1 MQGVL
6 TKHSLRRQSMKSRNS
21 LLKAL
26 AAVMAASMILTVAGC
41 GGGGNSSTAG
51 SSTSSKTE
59 SSAAESTD
67 GGDASSEVTGSSGP
81 DDTTEHYE
89 FDAYYSYQGS
99 VKPWG
104 EDAASKYMNE
114 KFNITVNYSCPEA
127 DADSRLNLMIS
138 SDDLPDVIILDRNAN
153 WQKLISLGKL
163 VDINTLRYEGC
174 SFDEDILESSQKL
187 LSVNGGLYGIPNW
200 ARKGATGGNASWMV
214 NHDVYEQLGSPE
226 LKTLEDLHQ
235 FMLDAK
241 DKGVKTSDGQSIFPW
256 LPRQDDNGFNT
267 VSAIYR
273 SYGNPN
279 LVDTYWSQA
288 DNDIKLAVFD
298 DNYVSALKI
307 ANQWFR
313 EGLFPETIYT
323 DSNDQYVEKLSNGR
337 GAVLYYDFSQDDTNH
352 FRTLLQEKD
361 GNTYDLLGWELK
373 DSPIFPP
380 AEGVD
385 WVYGEEN
392 GTPGSNV
399 NCITTKAENPQRIF
413 DLYSWMLTKDGS
425 INMMYG
431 PEGGLWEGKDEEGNP
446 ILKKPE
452 EELSSDEKNA
462 AGCWFWAQPAHADNV
477 DLTKYAVNDAQPE
490 ASRSWVISIQAHVFT
505 PEDSIH
511 PAVPGQKFLTDENAN
526 LSLEIDPNDDLG
538 MARQAI
544 TDECKMRIPQIIM
557 ASDDATFDKLVQDLK
572 DFAESNQVHDIEK
585 IYTDKRAS
593 NIELQ
598 GYTVCPGGAQHIMVA
613 KGIAQVYTGTL
624 YNPGTLIFSG
634 FAWKCSGC
642 GMMLGTEGSPL
653 RSGVIGRYAINNC
666 SYTDTMALFYGGVTG
681 TFYGNIKTDSFWKH
695 FAFTL

>member
-1 MQGVL
+1 
-6 TKHSLRRQSMKSRNS
+6 MKSKNS

-41 GGGGNSSTAG
+41 GGGGSSSTAE

-59 SSAAESTD
+59 SSAAESTS
-67 GGDASSEVTGSSGP
+67 GGDESSATTGSSGP
-81 DDTTEHYE
+81 DDTTEPYE

-114 KFNITVNYSCPEA
+114 KFNIKVNYSCPEA
-127 DADSRLNLMIS
+127 DADSKLNLMIS

-153 WQKLISLGKL
+153 WLKLINLGKL

-174 SFDEDILESSQKL
+174 SFDEDILESTQKL

-200 ARKGATGGNASWMV
+200 ARKGATGGNMSWMV

-241 DKGVKTSDGQSIFPW
+241 DKGVKTSDDQSIFPW
-256 LPRQDDNGFNT
+256 LPRQDDNGFYT

-279 LVDTYWSQA
+279 LIDTYWSQA
-288 DNDIKLAVFD
+288 DNDVKLAVYD
-298 DNYVSALKI
+298 DNYIAALKI
-307 ANQWFR
+307 ANQWYK
-313 EGLFPETIYT
+313 EGLFPETTYT
-323 DSNDQYVEKLSNGR
+323 DSNDQFVEKLSNGR
-337 GAVLYYDFSQDDTNH
+337 AAITYYDFSQDDTNH

-373 DSPIFPP
+373 DSPIYP
-380 AEGVD
+380 AADGVD
-385 WVYGEEN
+385 YVYGEEG
-392 GTPGSNV
+392 GTVGWNV

-413 DLYSWMLTKDGS
+413 DLYTWMLTKDGS

-452 EELSSDEKNA
+452 EELTSDEKNA
-462 AGCWFWAQPAHADNV
+462 AGCWFWSQPAHSDNV
-477 DLTKYAVNDAQPE
+477 DLTKYAVNEQQPE
-490 ASRSWVISIQAHVFT
+490 ASRSWVISIQDHVFT

-511 PAVPGQKFLTDENAN
+511 PAIPGQKFLTDENTG
-526 LSLEIDPNDDLG
+526 LSLEIDPTEDLG

-585 IYTDKRAS
+585 IYTDKRAA

-598 GYTVCPGGAQHIMVA
+598 GYTAYQDYYDA
-613 KGIAQVYTGTL
+613 K
-624 YNPGTLIFSG
+624 
-634 FAWKCSGC
+634 K
-642 GMMLGTEGSPL
+642 
-653 RSGVIGRYAINNC
+653 
-666 SYTDTMALFYGGVTG
+666 
-681 TFYGNIKTDSFWKH
+681 
-695 FAFTL
+695 

>member
-1 MQGVL
+1 
-6 TKHSLRRQSMKSRNS
+6 MKSKNS

-41 GGGGNSSTAG
+41 GGGGSSSTAG

-59 SSAAESTD
+59 SSAAESTS
-67 GGDASSEVTGSSGP
+67 GGDESSATTGSSGP

-114 KFNITVNYSCPEA
+114 KFNITLNYSCPEA
-127 DADSRLNLMIS
+127 DADSKLNLMIS

-153 WQKLISLGKL
+153 WLKLINLGKL
-163 VDINTLRYEGC
+163 VDINTLKYEGC
-174 SFDEDILESSQKL
+174 SFDEDILESTQKL

-200 ARKGATGGNASWMV
+200 ARKGATGGNMSWMV

-241 DKGVKTSDGQSIFPW
+241 DKGVKTSDDQSIFPW
-256 LPRQDDNGFNT
+256 LPRQDDNGFYT

-279 LVDTYWSQA
+279 LIDTYWSQA
-288 DNDIKLAVFD
+288 DNDVKLAVYD
-298 DNYVSALKI
+298 DNYIAALKI
-307 ANQWFR
+307 ANQWYK
-313 EGLFPETIYT
+313 EGLFPETTYT
-323 DSNDQYVEKLSNGR
+323 DSNDQFTEKLANGR
-337 GAVLYYDFSQDDTNH
+337 AAITYYDFSQDDTNH

-373 DSPIFPP
+373 DSPIYP
-380 AEGVD
+380 AADGVD
-385 WVYGEEN
+385 YVYGEEG
-392 GTPGSNV
+392 GTVGWNV

-413 DLYSWMLTKDGS
+413 DLYTWMLTKDGS

-452 EELSSDEKNA
+452 EELTSDEKNA
-462 AGCWFWAQPAHADNV
+462 AGCWFWSQPAHSDNV
-477 DLTKYAVNDAQPE
+477 DLTKYAVNEQQPE
-490 ASRSWVISIQAHVFT
+490 GSRSWVISVQDHVFT

-511 PAVPGQKFLTDENAN
+511 PAIPGQKFLTDENTG
-526 LSLEIDPNDDLG
+526 LSLEIDPTEDLG

-598 GYTVCPGGAQHIMVA
+598 GYTAYQEYYDA
-613 KGIAQVYTGTL
+613 K
-624 YNPGTLIFSG
+624 
-634 FAWKCSGC
+634 K
-642 GMMLGTEGSPL
+642 
-653 RSGVIGRYAINNC
+653 
-666 SYTDTMALFYGGVTG
+666 
-681 TFYGNIKTDSFWKH
+681 
-695 FAFTL
+695 

>member
-1 MQGVL
+1 
-6 TKHSLRRQSMKSRNS
+6 MKSKNS

-41 GGGGNSSTAG
+41 GGGGNSSTAE

-59 SSAAESTD
+59 SSAAESTS
-67 GGDASSEVTGSSGP
+67 GGDESSATTGSSGP

-114 KFNITVNYSCPEA
+114 KFNITLNYSCPEA
-127 DADSRLNLMIS
+127 DADSKLNLMIS

-153 WQKLISLGKL
+153 WLKLINLGKL
-163 VDINTLRYEGC
+163 VDINTLKYEGC
-174 SFDEDILESSQKL
+174 SFDEDILESTQKL

-200 ARKGATGGNASWMV
+200 ARKGATGGNMSWMV

-241 DKGVKTSDGQSIFPW
+241 DKGVKTSDDQSIFPW
-256 LPRQDDNGFNT
+256 LPRNDDNGFYT

-288 DNDIKLAVFD
+288 DNDIKLAVYD
-298 DNYVSALKI
+298 DNYIAALKL
-307 ANQWFR
+307 ANQWYK
-313 EGLFPETIYT
+313 EGLFPETTYT
-323 DSNDQYVEKLSNGR
+323 DSTDQYTEKLSNGR
-337 GAVLYYDFSQDDTNH
+337 AAVLYYDFSQDDTTH

-373 DSPIFPP
+373 DSPIYP
-380 AEGVD
+380 AADGVD
-385 WVYGEEN
+385 YVYGEEG
-392 GTPGSNV
+392 GTVGWNV

-431 PEGGLWEGKDEEGNP
+431 PEGGLWEGKDDEGNP

-452 EELSSDEKNA
+452 EELTSDEKNA
-462 AGCWFWAQPAHADNV
+462 AGCWFWSQPAHSDNV
-477 DLTKYAVNDAQPE
+477 DLTKYAVNEQQPE
-490 ASRSWVISIQAHVFT
+490 GSRSWVISIQNHVFT

-511 PAVPGQKFLTDENAN
+511 PAVPGQKFLTDENTG
-526 LSLEIDPNDDLG
+526 LSLEIDPTDDLG

-598 GYTVCPGGAQHIMVA
+598 GYTAYQDYYDA
-613 KGIAQVYTGTL
+613 K
-624 YNPGTLIFSG
+624 
-634 FAWKCSGC
+634 K
-642 GMMLGTEGSPL
+642 
-653 RSGVIGRYAINNC
+653 
-666 SYTDTMALFYGGVTG
+666 
-681 TFYGNIKTDSFWKH
+681 
-695 FAFTL
+695 

>member
-41 GGGGNSSTAG
+41 GGGGNSSTAE

-241 DKGVKTSDGQSIFPW
+241 EANVKTSDGQSIFPW

-337 GAVLYYDFSQDDTNH
+337 GAVLYYDFSQDDVNH

-431 PEGGLWEGKDEEGNP
+431 PEGGLWEGKDENGNP

-526 LSLEIDPNDDLG
+526 LSLEIDPTEDLG

-544 TDECKMRIPQIIM
+544 ADECKMRIPQIIM

-598 GYTVCPGGAQHIMVA
+598 GYTAYQEYYDAQ
-613 KGIAQVYTGTL
+613 K
-624 YNPGTLIFSG
+624 
-634 FAWKCSGC
+634 
-642 GMMLGTEGSPL
+642 
-653 RSGVIGRYAINNC
+653 
-666 SYTDTMALFYGGVTG
+666 
-681 TFYGNIKTDSFWKH
+681 
-695 FAFTL
+695 

>member
-1 MQGVL
+1 
-6 TKHSLRRQSMKSRNS
+6 MKSKNS

-41 GGGGNSSTAG
+41 GGGGNSSTAE

-59 SSAAESTD
+59 SSAAESTS
-67 GGDASSEVTGSSGP
+67 GGDESSATTGSSGP

-114 KFNITVNYSCPEA
+114 KFNITLNYSCPEA
-127 DADSRLNLMIS
+127 DADSKLNLMIS

-153 WQKLISLGKL
+153 WLKLINLGKL
-163 VDINTLRYEGC
+163 VDINTLKYEGC
-174 SFDEDILESSQKL
+174 SFDEDILESTQKL

-200 ARKGATGGNASWMV
+200 ARKGATGGNMSWMV

-241 DKGVKTSDGQSIFPW
+241 DKGVKTSDDQSIFPW
-256 LPRQDDNGFNT
+256 LPRQDDNGFYT

-279 LVDTYWSQA
+279 LIDTYWSQA
-288 DNDIKLAVFD
+288 DNDVKLAVYD
-298 DNYVSALKI
+298 DNYIAALKI
-307 ANQWFR
+307 ANQWYK
-313 EGLFPETIYT
+313 EGLFPETTYT
-323 DSNDQYVEKLSNGR
+323 DSNDQFTEKLANGR
-337 GAVLYYDFSQDDTNH
+337 AAITYYDFSQDDTNH

-373 DSPIFPP
+373 DSPIYP
-380 AEGVD
+380 AADGVD
-385 WVYGEEN
+385 YVYGEEG
-392 GTPGSNV
+392 GTVGWNV

-413 DLYSWMLTKDGS
+413 DLYTWMLTKDGS

-452 EELSSDEKNA
+452 EELTSDEKNA
-462 AGCWFWAQPAHADNV
+462 AGCWFWSQPAHSDNV
-477 DLTKYAVNDAQPE
+477 DLTKYAVNEQQPE
-490 ASRSWVISIQAHVFT
+490 GSRSWVISIQDHVFT

-511 PAVPGQKFLTDENAN
+511 PAIPGQKFLTDENTG
-526 LSLEIDPNDDLG
+526 LSLEIDPTEDLG

-598 GYTVCPGGAQHIMVA
+598 GYTAYQEYYDA
-613 KGIAQVYTGTL
+613 K
-624 YNPGTLIFSG
+624 
-634 FAWKCSGC
+634 K
-642 GMMLGTEGSPL
+642 
-653 RSGVIGRYAINNC
+653 
-666 SYTDTMALFYGGVTG
+666 
-681 TFYGNIKTDSFWKH
+681 
-695 FAFTL
+695 

>member
-1 MQGVL
+1 
-6 TKHSLRRQSMKSRNS
+6 MKSKNS

-41 GGGGNSSTAG
+41 GGGGNSSTAD

-59 SSAAESTD
+59 SSAAESTS
-67 GGDASSEVTGSSGP
+67 GGDDSSATTGSSGP

-138 SDDLPDVIILDRNAN
+138 SDDLPDVVILDRNAN
-153 WQKLISLGKL
+153 WLKLINLGKL
-163 VDINTLRYEGC
+163 VDVNTLKYEGC
-174 SFDEDILESSQKL
+174 SFDEDILESTQKL

-200 ARKGATGGNASWMV
+200 ARKGATGGNMSWMV

-241 DKGVKTSDGQSIFPW
+241 DKGVKTSDDQSIFPW
-256 LPRQDDNGFNT
+256 LPRNDDNGFYT

-288 DNDIKLAVFD
+288 DNDIKLAVYD
-298 DNYVSALKI
+298 DNYIAALKL
-307 ANQWFR
+307 ANQWYK
-313 EGLFPETIYT
+313 EGLFPETTYT
-323 DSNDQYVEKLSNGR
+323 DSTDQYTEKLSNGR
-337 GAVLYYDFSQDDTNH
+337 AAVLYYDFSQDDTTH

-373 DSPIFPP
+373 DSPIYP
-380 AEGVD
+380 AADGVD
-385 WVYGEEN
+385 YVYGEEG
-392 GTPGSNV
+392 GTVGWNV

-413 DLYSWMLTKDGS
+413 DLYTWMLTKDGS

-431 PEGGLWEGKDEEGNP
+431 PEGGLWEGKDDEGNP

-452 EELSSDEKNA
+452 EELTSDEKNA
-462 AGCWFWAQPAHADNV
+462 AGCWFWSQPAHSDNV
-477 DLTKYAVNDAQPE
+477 DLTKYAVNEQQPE
-490 ASRSWVISIQAHVFT
+490 ESRSWVISIQNHVFT

-511 PAVPGQKFLTDENAN
+511 PAIPGQKFLTDENTG
-526 LSLEIDPNDDLG
+526 LSLEIDPTDDLG
-538 MARQAI
+538 MARQSI

-598 GYTVCPGGAQHIMVA
+598 GYTAYQDYYDA
-613 KGIAQVYTGTL
+613 K
-624 YNPGTLIFSG
+624 
-634 FAWKCSGC
+634 K
-642 GMMLGTEGSPL
+642 
-653 RSGVIGRYAINNC
+653 
-666 SYTDTMALFYGGVTG
+666 
-681 TFYGNIKTDSFWKH
+681 
-695 FAFTL
+695 

>member
-1 MQGVL
+1 
-6 TKHSLRRQSMKSRNS
+6 MKSKNS

-41 GGGGNSSTAG
+41 GGGGNSSTAE

-59 SSAAESTD
+59 SSAAESTS
-67 GGDASSEVTGSSGP
+67 GGDDSSATTGSSGP
-81 DDTTEHYE
+81 DDTTEPYE

-114 KFNITVNYSCPEA
+114 KFNIKVNYSCPEA
-127 DADSRLNLMIS
+127 DADSKLNLMIS

-153 WQKLISLGKL
+153 WLKLINLGKL
-163 VDINTLRYEGC
+163 VDINTLKYEGC
-174 SFDEDILESSQKL
+174 SFDEDILESTQKL

-200 ARKGATGGNASWMV
+200 ARKGATGGNMSWMV

-241 DKGVKTSDGQSIFPW
+241 EKGVKTSDDQSIFPW
-256 LPRQDDNGFNT
+256 LPRQDDNGFYT

-279 LVDTYWSQA
+279 LIDTYWSQA
-288 DNDIKLAVFD
+288 DNDVKLAVYD
-298 DNYVSALKI
+298 DNYIAALKI
-307 ANQWFR
+307 ANQWYK
-313 EGLFPETIYT
+313 EGLFPETTYT
-323 DSNDQYVEKLSNGR
+323 DSNDQFVEKLSNGR
-337 GAVLYYDFSQDDTNH
+337 AAITYYDFSQDDTNH

-373 DSPIFPP
+373 DSPIYP
-380 AEGVD
+380 AADGVD
-385 WVYGEEN
+385 YVYGEEG
-392 GTPGSNV
+392 GTVGWNV

-431 PEGGLWEGKDEEGNP
+431 PEGGLWEGKDENGNP

-452 EELSSDEKNA
+452 EELTSDEKNA
-462 AGCWFWAQPAHADNV
+462 AGCWFWSQPAHSDNV
-477 DLTKYAVNDAQPE
+477 DLTKYAVNEQQPE
-490 ASRSWVISIQAHVFT
+490 ESRSWVISIQDHVFT

-511 PAVPGQKFLTDENAN
+511 PAIPGQKFLTDENTG
-526 LSLEIDPNDDLG
+526 LSLEIDPTEDLG

-593 NIELQ
+593 NIEIQ
-598 GYTVCPGGAQHIMVA
+598 GYTGYQDYYDAQ
-613 KGIAQVYTGTL
+613 K
-624 YNPGTLIFSG
+624 
-634 FAWKCSGC
+634 
-642 GMMLGTEGSPL
+642 
-653 RSGVIGRYAINNC
+653 
-666 SYTDTMALFYGGVTG
+666 
-681 TFYGNIKTDSFWKH
+681 
-695 FAFTL
+695 

>member
-1 MQGVL
+1 
-6 TKHSLRRQSMKSRNS
+6 MKSKNS

-41 GGGGNSSTAG
+41 GGGGNSSTAE

-59 SSAAESTD
+59 SSAAEST
-67 GGDASSEVTGSSGP
+67 GGDDASSEVTGSSGP
-81 DDTTEHYE
+81 DDTTEPYE

-114 KFNITVNYSCPEA
+114 KFNIKVNYSCPEA
-127 DADSRLNLMIS
+127 DADSKLNLMIS

-153 WQKLISLGKL
+153 WLKLINLGKL
-163 VDINTLRYEGC
+163 VDINTLKYEGC
-174 SFDEDILESSQKL
+174 SFDEDILESTQKL

-200 ARKGATGGNASWMV
+200 ARKGATGGNMSWMV

-241 DKGVKTSDGQSIFPW
+241 EKGVKTSDDQSIFPW
-256 LPRQDDNGFNT
+256 LPRQDDNGFYT

-279 LVDTYWSQA
+279 LIDTYWSQA
-288 DNDIKLAVFD
+288 DNDVKLAVYD
-298 DNYVSALKI
+298 DNYIAALKI
-307 ANQWFR
+307 ANQWYK
-313 EGLFPETIYT
+313 EGLFPETTYT
-323 DSNDQYVEKLSNGR
+323 DSNDQFVEKLSNGR
-337 GAVLYYDFSQDDTNH
+337 AAITYYDFSQDDTNH

-373 DSPIFPP
+373 DSPIYP
-380 AEGVD
+380 AADGVD
-385 WVYGEEN
+385 YVYGEEG
-392 GTPGSNV
+392 GTVGWNV

-452 EELSSDEKNA
+452 EELTSDEKNA
-462 AGCWFWAQPAHADNV
+462 AGCWFWSQPAHSDNV
-477 DLTKYAVNDAQPE
+477 DLTKYAVNEQQPE
-490 ASRSWVISIQAHVFT
+490 GSRSWVISIQDHVFT

-511 PAVPGQKFLTDENAN
+511 PAIPGQKFLTDENTG
-526 LSLEIDPNDDLG
+526 LSLEIDPTDDLG
-538 MARQAI
+538 MARQSI

-585 IYTDKRAS
+585 VYTDKRAS

-598 GYTVCPGGAQHIMVA
+598 GYTAYQDYYDA
-613 KGIAQVYTGTL
+613 K
-624 YNPGTLIFSG
+624 
-634 FAWKCSGC
+634 K
-642 GMMLGTEGSPL
+642 
-653 RSGVIGRYAINNC
+653 
-666 SYTDTMALFYGGVTG
+666 
-681 TFYGNIKTDSFWKH
+681 
-695 FAFTL
+695 

>member
-1 MQGVL
+1 
-6 TKHSLRRQSMKSRNS
+6 MKSKNS

-41 GGGGNSSTAG
+41 GGGGSSSTAG

-59 SSAAESTD
+59 SSAAEST
-67 GGDASSEVTGSSGP
+67 GGDDASSEVTGSSGP
-81 DDTTEHYE
+81 DDTTEPYE

-114 KFNITVNYSCPEA
+114 KFNIKVNYSCPEA
-127 DADSRLNLMIS
+127 DADSKLNLMIS

-153 WQKLISLGKL
+153 WLKLINLGKL
-163 VDINTLRYEGC
+163 VDINTLKYEGC
-174 SFDEDILESSQKL
+174 SFDEDILESTQKL

-200 ARKGATGGNASWMV
+200 ARKGATGGNMSWMV

-241 DKGVKTSDGQSIFPW
+241 DKGVKTSDDQSIFPW
-256 LPRQDDNGFNT
+256 LPRQDDNGFYT

-279 LVDTYWSQA
+279 LIDTYWSQA
-288 DNDIKLAVFD
+288 DNDVKLAVYD
-298 DNYVSALKI
+298 DNYISALKI
-307 ANQWFR
+307 ANQWYK
-313 EGLFPETIYT
+313 EGLFPETTYT
-323 DSNDQYVEKLSNGR
+323 DSNDQFVEKLSNGR
-337 GAVLYYDFSQDDTNH
+337 AAITYYDFSQDDTNH

-373 DSPIFPP
+373 DSPIYP
-380 AEGVD
+380 AADGVD
-385 WVYGEEN
+385 YVYGEEG
-392 GTPGSNV
+392 GTVGWNV

-413 DLYSWMLTKDGS
+413 DLYTWMLTKDGS

-452 EELSSDEKNA
+452 EELTSDEKNA
-462 AGCWFWAQPAHADNV
+462 AGCWFWSQPAHSDNV
-477 DLTKYAVNDAQPE
+477 DFTKYAVNEQQPE
-490 ASRSWVISIQAHVFT
+490 ESRSWVISIQDHVFT

-511 PAVPGQKFLTDENAN
+511 PAIPGQKFLTDETTG
-526 LSLEIDPNDDLG
+526 LSLEIDPTEDLG

-585 IYTDKRAS
+585 IYTDKRAA

-598 GYTVCPGGAQHIMVA
+598 GYTAYQDYYDA
-613 KGIAQVYTGTL
+613 K
-624 YNPGTLIFSG
+624 
-634 FAWKCSGC
+634 K
-642 GMMLGTEGSPL
+642 
-653 RSGVIGRYAINNC
+653 
-666 SYTDTMALFYGGVTG
+666 
-681 TFYGNIKTDSFWKH
+681 
-695 FAFTL
+695 

>member
-1 MQGVL
+1 
-6 TKHSLRRQSMKSRNS
+6 MKSKNS

-41 GGGGNSSTAG
+41 GGGGNSSTAE

-59 SSAAESTD
+59 SSAAESTS
-67 GGDASSEVTGSSGP
+67 GGDDSSATTGSSGP

-138 SDDLPDVIILDRNAN
+138 SDDLPDVVILDRNAN
-153 WQKLISLGKL
+153 WLKLINLGKL
-163 VDINTLRYEGC
+163 VDVNTLKYEGC
-174 SFDEDILESSQKL
+174 SFDEDILESTQKL

-200 ARKGATGGNASWMV
+200 ARKGATGGNMSWMV

-241 DKGVKTSDGQSIFPW
+241 EKGVKTSDDQSIFPW
-256 LPRQDDNGFNT
+256 LPRNDDNGFYT

-288 DNDIKLAVFD
+288 DNDIKLAVYD
-298 DNYVSALKI
+298 DNYIAALKL
-307 ANQWFR
+307 ANQWYK
-313 EGLFPETIYT
+313 EGLFPETTYT
-323 DSNDQYVEKLSNGR
+323 DSTDQYTEKLSNGR
-337 GAVLYYDFSQDDTNH
+337 AAVLYYDFSQDDTTH

-373 DSPIFPP
+373 DSPIYP
-380 AEGVD
+380 AADGVD
-385 WVYGEEN
+385 YVYGEEG
-392 GTPGSNV
+392 GTVGWNV

-431 PEGGLWEGKDEEGNP
+431 PEGGLWEGKDDEGNP

-452 EELSSDEKNA
+452 EELTSDEKNA
-462 AGCWFWAQPAHADNV
+462 AGCWFWSQPAHSDNV
-477 DLTKYAVNDAQPE
+477 DLTKYAVNEQQPE
-490 ASRSWVISIQAHVFT
+490 ESRSWVISIQDHVFT

-511 PAVPGQKFLTDENAN
+511 PAIPGQKFLTDENTG
-526 LSLEIDPNDDLG
+526 LSLEIDPTEDLG
-538 MARQAI
+538 MARQSI

-585 IYTDKRAS
+585 IYTDKRAE

-598 GYTVCPGGAQHIMVA
+598 GYTAYQDYYDA
-613 KGIAQVYTGTL
+613 K
-624 YNPGTLIFSG
+624 
-634 FAWKCSGC
+634 K
-642 GMMLGTEGSPL
+642 
-653 RSGVIGRYAINNC
+653 
-666 SYTDTMALFYGGVTG
+666 
-681 TFYGNIKTDSFWKH
+681 
-695 FAFTL
+695 

>member
-41 GGGGNSSTAG
+41 GGGGGNSSTAG

-114 KFNITVNYSCPEA
+114 KFNITLNYSCPEA
-127 DADSRLNLMIS
+127 DADSKLNLMIS

-153 WQKLISLGKL
+153 WLKLISLGKL
-163 VDINTLRYEGC
+163 VDINTLKYEGC
-174 SFDEDILESSQKL
+174 SFDEDILESTQKL

-200 ARKGATGGNASWMV
+200 ARKGATGGNMSWMV
-214 NHDVYEQLGSPE
+214 NHDVYKQLGSPE
-226 LKTLEDLHQ
+226 LKTLDDLHD
-235 FMLDAK
+235 FMVAAK
-241 DKGVKTSDGQSIFPW
+241 EANVKTSDDQSIFPW
-256 LPRQDDNGFNT
+256 LPRQDDNGFYT

-273 SYGNPN
+273 SYGHPN
-279 LVDTYWSQA
+279 LIDTYWSQA
-288 DNDIKLAVFD
+288 DNDVKLAVYD
-298 DNYVSALKI
+298 DNYVAALKI
-307 ANQWFR
+307 ANQWFK
-313 EGLFPETIYT
+313 EGLFPETVYT
-323 DSNDQYVEKLSNGR
+323 DSNDQFVEKLANGR
-337 GAVLYYDFSQDDTNH
+337 AAVTYYDFSQDDTNH

-373 DSPIFPP
+373 DSPIYP
-380 AEGVD
+380 AADGVD
-385 WVYGEEN
+385 YVYGEEG
-392 GTPGSNV
+392 GTVGWNV

-452 EELSSDEKNA
+452 EELTSDENNA
-462 AGCWFWAQPAHADNV
+462 AGCWFWSQPAHSDNV
-477 DLTKYAVNDAQPE
+477 DLTKYAVNEQQPE
-490 ASRSWVISIQAHVFT
+490 ESRSWVISIQDHVFT

-511 PAVPGQKFLTDENAN
+511 PAIPGQKFLTDENTG

-598 GYTVCPGGAQHIMVA
+598 GYTAYQDYYDAQ
-613 KGIAQVYTGTL
+613 K
-624 YNPGTLIFSG
+624 
-634 FAWKCSGC
+634 
-642 GMMLGTEGSPL
+642 
-653 RSGVIGRYAINNC
+653 
-666 SYTDTMALFYGGVTG
+666 
-681 TFYGNIKTDSFWKH
+681 
-695 FAFTL
+695 

>member
-1 MQGVL
+1 
-6 TKHSLRRQSMKSRNS
+6 MKSRNS

-41 GGGGNSSTAG
+41 GGGGNSSTAE

-67 GGDASSEVTGSSGP
+67 GGDASSEETGSSGP

-241 DKGVKTSDGQSIFPW
+241 DKGVTTSDGQSIFPW

-337 GAVLYYDFSQDDTNH
+337 GAVLYYDFSQDDINH

-431 PEGGLWEGKDEEGNP
+431 PEGGLWEGKDENGNP

-490 ASRSWVISIQAHVFT
+490 ESRSWVISIQAHVFT

-598 GYTVCPGGAQHIMVA
+598 GYTAYQEYYDA
-613 KGIAQVYTGTL
+613 K
-624 YNPGTLIFSG
+624 
-634 FAWKCSGC
+634 K
-642 GMMLGTEGSPL
+642 
-653 RSGVIGRYAINNC
+653 
-666 SYTDTMALFYGGVTG
+666 
-681 TFYGNIKTDSFWKH
+681 
-695 FAFTL
+695 

>member
-1 MQGVL
+1 
-6 TKHSLRRQSMKSRNS
+6 MKSKNS

-41 GGGGNSSTAG
+41 GGGGSSSTAG

-81 DDTTEHYE
+81 DDTTEPYE

-114 KFNITVNYSCPEA
+114 KFNIKVNYSCPEA
-127 DADSRLNLMIS
+127 DADSKLNLMIS

-153 WQKLISLGKL
+153 WLKLINLGKL
-163 VDINTLRYEGC
+163 VDINTLKYEGC
-174 SFDEDILESSQKL
+174 SFDEDILESTQKL

-200 ARKGATGGNASWMV
+200 ARKGATGGNMSWMV

-241 DKGVKTSDGQSIFPW
+241 DKGVKTSDDQSIFPW
-256 LPRQDDNGFNT
+256 LPRQDDNGFYT

-279 LVDTYWSQA
+279 LIDTYWSQA
-288 DNDIKLAVFD
+288 DNDVKLAVYD
-298 DNYVSALKI
+298 DNYIAALKI
-307 ANQWFR
+307 ANQWYK
-313 EGLFPETIYT
+313 EGLFPETTYT
-323 DSNDQYVEKLSNGR
+323 DSNDQFVEKLSNGR
-337 GAVLYYDFSQDDTNH
+337 AAITYYDFSQDDTNH

-373 DSPIFPP
+373 DSPIYP
-380 AEGVD
+380 AADGVD
-385 WVYGEEN
+385 YVYGEEG
-392 GTPGSNV
+392 GTVGWNV

-413 DLYSWMLTKDGS
+413 DLYTWMLTKDGS

-452 EELSSDEKNA
+452 EELTSDEKNA
-462 AGCWFWAQPAHADNV
+462 AGCWFWSQPAHSDNV
-477 DLTKYAVNDAQPE
+477 DLTKYAVNEQQPE
-490 ASRSWVISIQAHVFT
+490 ESRSWVISIQDHVFT

-511 PAVPGQKFLTDENAN
+511 PAIPGQKFLTDENTG
-526 LSLEIDPNDDLG
+526 LSLEIDPTEDLG
-538 MARQAI
+538 MARQTI

-598 GYTVCPGGAQHIMVA
+598 GYTAYQEYYDA
-613 KGIAQVYTGTL
+613 K
-624 YNPGTLIFSG
+624 
-634 FAWKCSGC
+634 K
-642 GMMLGTEGSPL
+642 
-653 RSGVIGRYAINNC
+653 
-666 SYTDTMALFYGGVTG
+666 
-681 TFYGNIKTDSFWKH
+681 
-695 FAFTL
+695 

>member
-1 MQGVL
+1 
-6 TKHSLRRQSMKSRNS
+6 MKSKNS

-41 GGGGNSSTAG
+41 GGGGNSSTAEN
-51 SSTSSKTE
+51 STSSKTE

-81 DDTTEHYE
+81 DDTTEPYE

-114 KFNITVNYSCPEA
+114 KFNIKVNYSCPEA
-127 DADSRLNLMIS
+127 DADSKLNLMIS

-153 WQKLISLGKL
+153 WLKLINLGKL
-163 VDINTLRYEGC
+163 VDVNTLKYEGC
-174 SFDEDILESSQKL
+174 SFDEDILESTQKL

-200 ARKGATGGNASWMV
+200 ARKGATGGNMSWMV

-241 DKGVKTSDGQSIFPW
+241 EKGVKTSDDQSIFPW
-256 LPRQDDNGFNT
+256 LPRQDDNGFYT

-279 LVDTYWSQA
+279 LIDTYWSQA
-288 DNDIKLAVFD
+288 DNDVKLAVYD
-298 DNYVSALKI
+298 DNYVAALKI
-307 ANQWFR
+307 ANQWYK
-313 EGLFPETIYT
+313 EGLFPETTYT
-323 DSNDQYVEKLSNGR
+323 DSNDQFTEKLANGR
-337 GAVLYYDFSQDDTNH
+337 AAVTYYDFSQDDTTH

-373 DSPIFPP
+373 DSPIYPA

-385 WVYGEEN
+385 WVYGEEG
-392 GTPGSNV
+392 GTVGWNV

-413 DLYSWMLTKDGS
+413 DLYTWMLTKDGS

-452 EELSSDEKNA
+452 EELTSDEKNA
-462 AGCWFWAQPAHADNV
+462 AGCWFWSQPAHSDNV
-477 DLTKYAVNDAQPE
+477 DLTKYAVNEQQPE
-490 ASRSWVISIQAHVFT
+490 ASRSWVISIQNHVFT

-511 PAVPGQKFLTDENAN
+511 PAIPGQKFLTDENTG
-526 LSLEIDPNDDLG
+526 LSLEIDPTDDLG

-598 GYTVCPGGAQHIMVA
+598 GYTAYQDYYDA
-613 KGIAQVYTGTL
+613 K
-624 YNPGTLIFSG
+624 
-634 FAWKCSGC
+634 K
-642 GMMLGTEGSPL
+642 
-653 RSGVIGRYAINNC
+653 
-666 SYTDTMALFYGGVTG
+666 
-681 TFYGNIKTDSFWKH
+681 
-695 FAFTL
+695 

>member
-1 MQGVL
+1 
-6 TKHSLRRQSMKSRNS
+6 MKSKNS

-41 GGGGNSSTAG
+41 GGGGSSSTAG

-81 DDTTEHYE
+81 DDTTEPYE

-114 KFNITVNYSCPEA
+114 KFNIKVNYSCPEA
-127 DADSRLNLMIS
+127 DADSKLNLMIS

-153 WQKLISLGKL
+153 WLKLINLGKL
-163 VDINTLRYEGC
+163 VDINTLKYEGC
-174 SFDEDILESSQKL
+174 SFDEDILESTQKL

-200 ARKGATGGNASWMV
+200 ARKGATGGNMSWMV

-241 DKGVKTSDGQSIFPW
+241 EKGVKTSDDQSIFPW
-256 LPRQDDNGFNT
+256 LPRQDDNGFYT

-279 LVDTYWSQA
+279 LIDTYWSQA
-288 DNDIKLAVFD
+288 DNDVKLAVYD
-298 DNYVSALKI
+298 DNYIAALKI
-307 ANQWFR
+307 ANQWYK
-313 EGLFPETIYT
+313 EGLFPETTYT
-323 DSNDQYVEKLSNGR
+323 DSNDQFVEKLSNGR
-337 GAVLYYDFSQDDTNH
+337 AAITYYDFSQDDTNH

-373 DSPIFPP
+373 DSPIYP
-380 AEGVD
+380 AADGVD
-385 WVYGEEN
+385 YVYGEEG
-392 GTPGSNV
+392 GTVGWNV

-413 DLYSWMLTKDGS
+413 DLYTWMLTKDGS

-452 EELSSDEKNA
+452 EELTSDEKNA
-462 AGCWFWAQPAHADNV
+462 AGCWFWSQPAHSDNV
-477 DLTKYAVNDAQPE
+477 DLTKYAVNEQQPE
-490 ASRSWVISIQAHVFT
+490 ESRSWVISIQDHVFT

-511 PAVPGQKFLTDENAN
+511 PAIPGQKFLTDENTG
-526 LSLEIDPNDDLG
+526 LSLEIDPTEDLG

-598 GYTVCPGGAQHIMVA
+598 GYTAYQDYYDA
-613 KGIAQVYTGTL
+613 K
-624 YNPGTLIFSG
+624 
-634 FAWKCSGC
+634 K
-642 GMMLGTEGSPL
+642 
-653 RSGVIGRYAINNC
+653 
-666 SYTDTMALFYGGVTG
+666 
-681 TFYGNIKTDSFWKH
+681 
-695 FAFTL
+695 

>member
-1 MQGVL
+1 
-6 TKHSLRRQSMKSRNS
+6 MKSKNS

-41 GGGGNSSTAG
+41 GGGGSSSTAG

-81 DDTTEHYE
+81 DDTTEPYE

-114 KFNITVNYSCPEA
+114 KFNIKVNYSCPEA
-127 DADSRLNLMIS
+127 DADSKLNLMIS

-153 WQKLISLGKL
+153 WLKLINLGKL
-163 VDINTLRYEGC
+163 VDINTLKYEGC
-174 SFDEDILESSQKL
+174 SFDEDILESTQKL

-200 ARKGATGGNASWMV
+200 ARKGATGGNMSWMV

-241 DKGVKTSDGQSIFPW
+241 DKGVKTSDDQSIFPW
-256 LPRQDDNGFNT
+256 LPRQDDNGFYT

-273 SYGNPN
+273 SYGHPN
-279 LVDTYWSQA
+279 LIDTYWSQA
-288 DNDIKLAVFD
+288 DNDVKLAVYD
-298 DNYVSALKI
+298 DNYIAALKL
-307 ANQWFR
+307 ANQWYK
-313 EGLFPETIYT
+313 EGLFPETTYT
-323 DSNDQYVEKLSNGR
+323 DSNDQFVEKLANGR
-337 GAVLYYDFSQDDTNH
+337 AAVTYYDFSQDDTNH

-373 DSPIFPP
+373 DSPIYP
-380 AEGVD
+380 AADGVD
-385 WVYGEEN
+385 YVYGEEG
-392 GTPGSNV
+392 GTVGWNV

-413 DLYSWMLTKDGS
+413 DLYTWMLTKDGS

-452 EELSSDEKNA
+452 EELTSDEKNA
-462 AGCWFWAQPAHADNV
+462 AGCWFWSQPAHSDNV
-477 DLTKYAVNDAQPE
+477 DLTKYAVNEQQPE
-490 ASRSWVISIQAHVFT
+490 ESRSWVISIQDHVFT

-511 PAVPGQKFLTDENAN
+511 PAIPGQKFLTDENTG
-526 LSLEIDPNDDLG
+526 LSLEIDPTEDLG

-598 GYTVCPGGAQHIMVA
+598 GYTAYQEYYDA
-613 KGIAQVYTGTL
+613 K
-624 YNPGTLIFSG
+624 
-634 FAWKCSGC
+634 K
-642 GMMLGTEGSPL
+642 
-653 RSGVIGRYAINNC
+653 
-666 SYTDTMALFYGGVTG
+666 
-681 TFYGNIKTDSFWKH
+681 
-695 FAFTL
+695 

>member
-1 MQGVL
+1 
-6 TKHSLRRQSMKSRNS
+6 MKSKNS

-41 GGGGNSSTAG
+41 GGGGNSSTAE

-59 SSAAESTD
+59 SSAAESTS
-67 GGDASSEVTGSSGP
+67 GGDESSATTGSSGP

-114 KFNITVNYSCPEA
+114 KFNITLNYSCPEA
-127 DADSRLNLMIS
+127 DADSKLNLMIS
-138 SDDLPDVIILDRNAN
+138 SDDLPDVVILDRNAN
-153 WQKLISLGKL
+153 WLKLINLGKL
-163 VDINTLRYEGC
+163 VDVNTLKYEGC
-174 SFDEDILESSQKL
+174 SFDEDILESTQKL

-200 ARKGATGGNASWMV
+200 ARKGATGGNMSWMV

-226 LKTLEDLHQ
+226 LKTLDDLHD
-235 FMLDAK
+235 FMVAAK
-241 DKGVKTSDGQSIFPW
+241 EANVKTSDDQSIFPW

-273 SYGNPN
+273 SYGHPN
-279 LVDTYWSQA
+279 LIDTYWSQA
-288 DNDIKLAVFD
+288 DNDVKLAVYD
-298 DNYVSALKI
+298 DNYVAALKI
-307 ANQWFR
+307 ANQWYK
-313 EGLFPETIYT
+313 EGLFPETTYT
-323 DSNDQYVEKLSNGR
+323 DSNDQFVEKLANGR
-337 GAVLYYDFSQDDTNH
+337 AAVTYYDFSQDDNNH
-352 FRTLLQEKD
+352 FRTLLKEKD

-373 DSPIFPP
+373 DSPIYPP

-385 WVYGEEN
+385 YVYGEEG
-392 GTPGSNV
+392 GTVGWNV
-399 NCITTKAENPQRIF
+399 NCITTKATNPQRIF

-452 EELSSDEKNA
+452 EELTSDEKNA
-462 AGCWFWAQPAHADNV
+462 AGCWFWSQPAHSDNV
-477 DLTKYAVNDAQPE
+477 DLTKYAVNEQQPE

-511 PAVPGQKFLTDENAN
+511 PAIPGQKFLTDENTG
-526 LSLEIDPNDDLG
+526 LSLEIDPTDDLG

-585 IYTDKRAS
+585 VYTDKRAS

-598 GYTVCPGGAQHIMVA
+598 GYTAYQDYYDA
-613 KGIAQVYTGTL
+613 K
-624 YNPGTLIFSG
+624 
-634 FAWKCSGC
+634 K
-642 GMMLGTEGSPL
+642 
-653 RSGVIGRYAINNC
+653 
-666 SYTDTMALFYGGVTG
+666 
-681 TFYGNIKTDSFWKH
+681 
-695 FAFTL
+695 

>member
-1 MQGVL
+1 
-6 TKHSLRRQSMKSRNS
+6 MKSKNS

-41 GGGGNSSTAG
+41 GGGGSSSTAG

-59 SSAAESTD
+59 SSAAESTS
-67 GGDASSEVTGSSGP
+67 GGDESSATTGSSGP

-114 KFNITVNYSCPEA
+114 KFNITLNYSCPEA
-127 DADSRLNLMIS
+127 DADSKLNLMIS

-153 WQKLISLGKL
+153 WLKLINLGKL
-163 VDINTLRYEGC
+163 VDINTLKYEGC
-174 SFDEDILESSQKL
+174 SFDEDILESTQKL

-200 ARKGATGGNASWMV
+200 ARKGATGGNMSWMV

-226 LKTLEDLHQ
+226 LKTLDDLHD
-235 FMLDAK
+235 FMVAAK
-241 DKGVKTSDGQSIFPW
+241 EANVKTSDDQSIFPW
-256 LPRQDDNGFNT
+256 LPRQDDNGFYT

-279 LVDTYWSQA
+279 LIDTYWSQA
-288 DNDIKLAVFD
+288 DNDVKLAVYD
-298 DNYVSALKI
+298 DNYIAALKI
-307 ANQWFR
+307 ANQWYK
-313 EGLFPETIYT
+313 EGLFPETTYT
-323 DSNDQYVEKLSNGR
+323 DSNDQFTEKLANGR
-337 GAVLYYDFSQDDTNH
+337 AAITYYDFSQDDTNH

-373 DSPIFPP
+373 DSPIYP
-380 AEGVD
+380 AADGVD
-385 WVYGEEN
+385 YVYGEEG
-392 GTPGSNV
+392 GTVGWNV

-413 DLYSWMLTKDGS
+413 DLYTWMLTKDGS

-452 EELSSDEKNA
+452 EELTSDEKNA
-462 AGCWFWAQPAHADNV
+462 AGCWFWSQPAHSDNV
-477 DLTKYAVNDAQPE
+477 DLTKYAVNEQQPE
-490 ASRSWVISIQAHVFT
+490 GYRSWVISIQDHVFT

-511 PAVPGQKFLTDENAN
+511 PAIPGQKFLTDENTG
-526 LSLEIDPNDDLG
+526 LSLEIDPTEDLG

-598 GYTVCPGGAQHIMVA
+598 GYTAYQDYYDA
-613 KGIAQVYTGTL
+613 K
-624 YNPGTLIFSG
+624 
-634 FAWKCSGC
+634 K
-642 GMMLGTEGSPL
+642 
-653 RSGVIGRYAINNC
+653 
-666 SYTDTMALFYGGVTG
+666 
-681 TFYGNIKTDSFWKH
+681 
-695 FAFTL
+695 

>member
-1 MQGVL
+1 
-6 TKHSLRRQSMKSRNS
+6 MKSKNS

-41 GGGGNSSTAG
+41 GGGGNSSTAE

-59 SSAAESTD
+59 SSAAEST
-67 GGDASSEVTGSSGP
+67 GGDDASSEVTGSSGP
-81 DDTTEHYE
+81 DDTTEPYE

-114 KFNITVNYSCPEA
+114 KFNIKVNYSCPEA
-127 DADSRLNLMIS
+127 DADSKLNLMIS

-153 WQKLISLGKL
+153 WLKLISLGKL
-163 VDINTLRYEGC
+163 VDINTLKYEGC
-174 SFDEDILESSQKL
+174 SFDEDILESTQKL

-200 ARKGATGGNASWMV
+200 ARKGATGGNMSWMV

-241 DKGVKTSDGQSIFPW
+241 DKGVKTSDDQSIFPW
-256 LPRQDDNGFNT
+256 LPRNDDNGFYT

-288 DNDIKLAVFD
+288 DNDIKLAVYD
-298 DNYVSALKI
+298 DNYIAALKL
-307 ANQWFR
+307 ANQWYK
-313 EGLFPETIYT
+313 EGLFPETTYT
-323 DSNDQYVEKLSNGR
+323 DSTDQYTEKLSNGR
-337 GAVLYYDFSQDDTNH
+337 AAVLYYDFSQDDTTH

-373 DSPIFPP
+373 DSPIYP
-380 AEGVD
+380 AADGVD
-385 WVYGEEN
+385 YVYGEEG
-392 GTPGSNV
+392 GTVGWNV

-413 DLYSWMLTKDGS
+413 DLYTWMLTKDGS

-431 PEGGLWEGKDEEGNP
+431 PEGGLWEGKDDEGNP

-452 EELSSDEKNA
+452 EELTSDEKNA
-462 AGCWFWAQPAHADNV
+462 AGCWFWSQPAHSDNV
-477 DLTKYAVNDAQPE
+477 DLTKYAVNEQQPE
-490 ASRSWVISIQAHVFT
+490 ESRSWVISIQDHVFT

-511 PAVPGQKFLTDENAN
+511 PAIPGQKFLTDENTG
-526 LSLEIDPNDDLG
+526 LSLEIDPTDDLG
-538 MARQAI
+538 MARQSI

-598 GYTVCPGGAQHIMVA
+598 GYTAYQDYYDA
-613 KGIAQVYTGTL
+613 K
-624 YNPGTLIFSG
+624 
-634 FAWKCSGC
+634 K
-642 GMMLGTEGSPL
+642 
-653 RSGVIGRYAINNC
+653 
-666 SYTDTMALFYGGVTG
+666 
-681 TFYGNIKTDSFWKH
+681 
-695 FAFTL
+695 

>member
-1 MQGVL
+1 
-6 TKHSLRRQSMKSRNS
+6 MKSKNS

-41 GGGGNSSTAG
+41 GGGGSSSTAG

-81 DDTTEHYE
+81 DDTTEPYE

-114 KFNITVNYSCPEA
+114 KFNIKVNYSCPEA
-127 DADSRLNLMIS
+127 DADSKLNLMIS

-153 WQKLISLGKL
+153 WLKLINLGKL
-163 VDINTLRYEGC
+163 VDINTLKYEGC
-174 SFDEDILESSQKL
+174 SFDEDILESTQKL

-200 ARKGATGGNASWMV
+200 ARKGATGGNMSWMV

-241 DKGVKTSDGQSIFPW
+241 DKGVKTSDDQSIFPW
-256 LPRQDDNGFNT
+256 LPRQDDNGFYT

-279 LVDTYWSQA
+279 LIDTYWSQA
-288 DNDIKLAVFD
+288 DNDVKLAVYD
-298 DNYVSALKI
+298 DNYIAALKI
-307 ANQWFR
+307 ANQWYK
-313 EGLFPETIYT
+313 EGLFPETTYT
-323 DSNDQYVEKLSNGR
+323 DSNDQFVEKLSNGR
-337 GAVLYYDFSQDDTNH
+337 AAITYYDFSQDDTNH

-373 DSPIFPP
+373 DFPIYP
-380 AEGVD
+380 AADGVD
-385 WVYGEEN
+385 YVYGEEG
-392 GTPGSNV
+392 GTVGWNV

-413 DLYSWMLTKDGS
+413 DLYTWMLTKDGS

-452 EELSSDEKNA
+452 EELTSDEKNA
-462 AGCWFWAQPAHADNV
+462 AGCWFWSQPAHSDNV
-477 DLTKYAVNDAQPE
+477 DLTKYAVNEQQPE
-490 ASRSWVISIQAHVFT
+490 GSRSWVISIQDHVFT

-511 PAVPGQKFLTDENAN
+511 PAIPGQKFLTDENTG
-526 LSLEIDPNDDLG
+526 LSLEIDPTDDLG

-598 GYTVCPGGAQHIMVA
+598 GYTAYQDYYDA
-613 KGIAQVYTGTL
+613 K
-624 YNPGTLIFSG
+624 
-634 FAWKCSGC
+634 K
-642 GMMLGTEGSPL
+642 
-653 RSGVIGRYAINNC
+653 
-666 SYTDTMALFYGGVTG
+666 
-681 TFYGNIKTDSFWKH
+681 
-695 FAFTL
+695 

>member
-1 MQGVL
+1 
-6 TKHSLRRQSMKSRNS
+6 MKSKNS

-41 GGGGNSSTAG
+41 GGGGSSSAAD

-59 SSAAESTD
+59 SSAAESTS
-67 GGDASSEVTGSSGP
+67 GGDDSSATTGSSGP
-81 DDTTEHYE
+81 DDTTEPYE

-114 KFNITVNYSCPEA
+114 KFNIKVNYSCPEA
-127 DADSRLNLMIS
+127 DADSKLNLMIS

-153 WQKLISLGKL
+153 WLKLINLGKL
-163 VDINTLRYEGC
+163 VDINTLKYEGC
-174 SFDEDILESSQKL
+174 SFDEDILESTQKL

-200 ARKGATGGNASWMV
+200 ARKGATGGNMSWMV

-241 DKGVKTSDGQSIFPW
+241 EKGVKTSDDQSIFPW
-256 LPRQDDNGFNT
+256 LPRQDDNGFYT

-279 LVDTYWSQA
+279 LIDTYWSQA
-288 DNDIKLAVFD
+288 DNDVKLAVYD
-298 DNYVSALKI
+298 DNYVAALKI
-307 ANQWFR
+307 ANQWYK
-313 EGLFPETIYT
+313 EGLFPETTYT
-323 DSNDQYVEKLSNGR
+323 DSNDQFVEKLSNGR
-337 GAVLYYDFSQDDTNH
+337 AAITYYDFSQDDTNH

-373 DSPIFPP
+373 DSPIYPA

-385 WVYGEEN
+385 WVYGEEG
-392 GTPGSNV
+392 GTVGWNV

-431 PEGGLWEGKDEEGNP
+431 PEGGLWEGKDDEGNP
-446 ILKKPE
+446 LLKKPE
-452 EELSSDEKNA
+452 EELTSDEKNA
-462 AGCWFWAQPAHADNV
+462 AGCWFWSQPAHSDNV
-477 DLTKYAVNDAQPE
+477 DLTKYAVNEQQPE
-490 ASRSWVISIQAHVFT
+490 ASRSWVISIQDHVFT

-511 PAVPGQKFLTDENAN
+511 PAIPGQKFLTDENTG
-526 LSLEIDPNDDLG
+526 LSLEIDPTEDLG

-598 GYTVCPGGAQHIMVA
+598 GYTAYQDYYDA
-613 KGIAQVYTGTL
+613 K
-624 YNPGTLIFSG
+624 
-634 FAWKCSGC
+634 K
-642 GMMLGTEGSPL
+642 
-653 RSGVIGRYAINNC
+653 
-666 SYTDTMALFYGGVTG
+666 
-681 TFYGNIKTDSFWKH
+681 
-695 FAFTL
+695 

>member
-1 MQGVL
+1 
-6 TKHSLRRQSMKSRNS
+6 MKSKNS

-41 GGGGNSSTAG
+41 GGGSSSTAG

-81 DDTTEHYE
+81 DDTTEPYE

-114 KFNITVNYSCPEA
+114 KFNIKVNYSCPEA
-127 DADSRLNLMIS
+127 DADSKLNLMIS

-153 WQKLISLGKL
+153 WLKLINLGKL
-163 VDINTLRYEGC
+163 VDINTLKYEGC
-174 SFDEDILESSQKL
+174 SFDEDILESTQKL

-200 ARKGATGGNASWMV
+200 ARKGATGGNMSWMV

-241 DKGVKTSDGQSIFPW
+241 DKGVKTSDDQSIFPW
-256 LPRQDDNGFNT
+256 LPRQDDNGFYT

-279 LVDTYWSQA
+279 LIDTYWSQA
-288 DNDIKLAVFD
+288 DNDVKLAVYD
-298 DNYVSALKI
+298 DNYIAALKI
-307 ANQWFR
+307 ANQWYK
-313 EGLFPETIYT
+313 EGLFPETTYT
-323 DSNDQYVEKLSNGR
+323 DSNDQFVEKLSNGR
-337 GAVLYYDFSQDDTNH
+337 AAITYYDFSQDDTNH

-373 DSPIFPP
+373 DSPIYP
-380 AEGVD
+380 AADGVD
-385 WVYGEEN
+385 YVYGEEG
-392 GTPGSNV
+392 GTVGWNV

-452 EELSSDEKNA
+452 EELTSDEKNA
-462 AGCWFWAQPAHADNV
+462 AGCWFWSQPAHSDNV
-477 DLTKYAVNDAQPE
+477 DLTKYAVNEQQPE
-490 ASRSWVISIQAHVFT
+490 GSRSWVISIQDHVFT

-511 PAVPGQKFLTDENAN
+511 PAIPGQKFLTDENTG
-526 LSLEIDPNDDLG
+526 LSLEIDPTDDLG

-598 GYTVCPGGAQHIMVA
+598 GYTAYQDYYDA
-613 KGIAQVYTGTL
+613 K
-624 YNPGTLIFSG
+624 
-634 FAWKCSGC
+634 K
-642 GMMLGTEGSPL
+642 
-653 RSGVIGRYAINNC
+653 
-666 SYTDTMALFYGGVTG
+666 
-681 TFYGNIKTDSFWKH
+681 
-695 FAFTL
+695 

>member
-1 MQGVL
+1 
-6 TKHSLRRQSMKSRNS
+6 MKSRNS

-41 GGGGNSSTAG
+41 GGGGNSSTSG

-59 SSAAESTD
+59 SSAAESTS
-67 GGDASSEVTGSSGP
+67 GGDESSATTGSSGP

-337 GAVLYYDFSQDDTNH
+337 GAVLYYDFSQDDVNH

-399 NCITTKAENPQRIF
+399 NCITTNATNPQRIF

-431 PEGGLWEGKDEEGNP
+431 PEGGLWEGKDENGNP

-490 ASRSWVISIQAHVFT
+490 ESRSWVISIQAHVFT

-526 LSLEIDPNDDLG
+526 LSLEIDPTEDLG

-544 TDECKMRIPQIIM
+544 ADECKMRIPQIIM

-585 IYTDKRAS
+585 IYTDKRAA

-598 GYTVCPGGAQHIMVA
+598 GYTAYQDYYDA
-613 KGIAQVYTGTL
+613 K
-624 YNPGTLIFSG
+624 
-634 FAWKCSGC
+634 K
-642 GMMLGTEGSPL
+642 
-653 RSGVIGRYAINNC
+653 
-666 SYTDTMALFYGGVTG
+666 
-681 TFYGNIKTDSFWKH
+681 
-695 FAFTL
+695 

>member
-1 MQGVL
+1 
-6 TKHSLRRQSMKSRNS
+6 MKSKNS

-41 GGGGNSSTAG
+41 GGGGSSSTAG

-59 SSAAESTD
+59 SSAAEST
-67 GGDASSEVTGSSGP
+67 GGDDASSEVTGSSGP
-81 DDTTEHYE
+81 DDTTEPYE

-114 KFNITVNYSCPEA
+114 KFNIKVNYSCPEA
-127 DADSRLNLMIS
+127 DADSKLNLMIS

-153 WQKLISLGKL
+153 WLKLINLGKL
-163 VDINTLRYEGC
+163 VDINTLKYEGC
-174 SFDEDILESSQKL
+174 SFDEDILESTQKL

-200 ARKGATGGNASWMV
+200 ARKGATGGNMSWMV

-241 DKGVKTSDGQSIFPW
+241 DKGVKTSDDQSIFPW
-256 LPRQDDNGFNT
+256 LPRQDDNGFYT

-273 SYGNPN
+273 SYGHPN
-279 LVDTYWSQA
+279 LIDTYWSQA
-288 DNDIKLAVFD
+288 DNDVKLAVYD
-298 DNYVSALKI
+298 DNYIAALKV
-307 ANQWFR
+307 ANQWYK
-313 EGLFPETIYT
+313 EGLFPETTYT
-323 DSNDQYVEKLSNGR
+323 DSNDQFVEKLSNGR
-337 GAVLYYDFSQDDTNH
+337 AAITYYDFSQDDTNH

-373 DSPIFPP
+373 DSPIYP
-380 AEGVD
+380 AADGVD
-385 WVYGEEN
+385 YVYGEES
-392 GTPGSNV
+392 GTVGWNV

-452 EELSSDEKNA
+452 EELTSDEKNA
-462 AGCWFWAQPAHADNV
+462 AGCWFWSQPAHSDNV
-477 DLTKYAVNDAQPE
+477 DLTKYAVNEQQTE
-490 ASRSWVISIQAHVFT
+490 GSRSWVISIQDHVFT

-511 PAVPGQKFLTDENAN
+511 PAIPGQKFLTDENTG
-526 LSLEIDPNDDLG
+526 LSLEIDPTDDLG

-598 GYTVCPGGAQHIMVA
+598 GYTAYQDYYDA
-613 KGIAQVYTGTL
+613 K
-624 YNPGTLIFSG
+624 
-634 FAWKCSGC
+634 K
-642 GMMLGTEGSPL
+642 
-653 RSGVIGRYAINNC
+653 
-666 SYTDTMALFYGGVTG
+666 
-681 TFYGNIKTDSFWKH
+681 
-695 FAFTL
+695 

>member
-1 MQGVL
+1 
-6 TKHSLRRQSMKSRNS
+6 MKSKNS

-81 DDTTEHYE
+81 DDTTEPYE

-114 KFNITVNYSCPEA
+114 KFNIKVNYSCPEA
-127 DADSRLNLMIS
+127 DADSKLNLMIS

-153 WQKLISLGKL
+153 WLKLINLGKL
-163 VDINTLRYEGC
+163 VDINTLKYEGC
-174 SFDEDILESSQKL
+174 SFDEDILESTQKL

-200 ARKGATGGNASWMV
+200 ARKGATGGNMSWMV

-241 DKGVKTSDGQSIFPW
+241 DKGVKTSDDQSIFPW
-256 LPRQDDNGFNT
+256 LPRNDDNGFYT

-279 LVDTYWSQA
+279 LIDTYWSQA
-288 DNDIKLAVFD
+288 DNDVKLAVYD
-298 DNYVSALKI
+298 DNYVAALKI
-307 ANQWFR
+307 ANQWYK
-313 EGLFPETIYT
+313 EGLFPETTYT
-323 DSNDQYVEKLSNGR
+323 DSNDQFTEKLANGR
-337 GAVLYYDFSQDDTNH
+337 AAVTYYDFSQDDTTH

-373 DSPIFPP
+373 DSPIYPA

-385 WVYGEEN
+385 WVYGEEG
-392 GTPGSNV
+392 GTVGWNV

-413 DLYSWMLTKDGS
+413 DLYTWMLTKDGS

-452 EELSSDEKNA
+452 EELTSDEKNA
-462 AGCWFWAQPAHADNV
+462 AGCWFWSQPAHSDNV
-477 DLTKYAVNDAQPE
+477 DLTKYAVNEQQPE
-490 ASRSWVISIQAHVFT
+490 ASRSWVISIQDHVFT

-511 PAVPGQKFLTDENAN
+511 PAIPGQKFLTDENTG
-526 LSLEIDPNDDLG
+526 LSLEIDPTDDLG

-598 GYTVCPGGAQHIMVA
+598 GYTAYQDYYDA
-613 KGIAQVYTGTL
+613 K
-624 YNPGTLIFSG
+624 
-634 FAWKCSGC
+634 K
-642 GMMLGTEGSPL
+642 
-653 RSGVIGRYAINNC
+653 
-666 SYTDTMALFYGGVTG
+666 
-681 TFYGNIKTDSFWKH
+681 
-695 FAFTL
+695 

>member
-1 MQGVL
+1 
-6 TKHSLRRQSMKSRNS
+6 MKSRNS

-41 GGGGNSSTAG
+41 GGGGNSSTAD

-59 SSAAESTD
+59 SSAAEST
-67 GGDASSEVTGSSGP
+67 GGDDASSEVTGSSGP
-81 DDTTEHYE
+81 DDTAEHYE

-138 SDDLPDVIILDRNAN
+138 SDDLPDAIILDRNAN
-153 WQKLISLGKL
+153 WLKLISLGKL
-163 VDINTLRYEGC
+163 VDVNTLKYEGC
-174 SFDEDILESSQKL
+174 SFDEDILESTQKL

-200 ARKGATGGNASWMV
+200 ARKGATGGNMSWMV

-241 DKGVKTSDGQSIFPW
+241 DKGVKTSDDQSIFPW
-256 LPRQDDNGFNT
+256 LPRQDDNGFYT

-273 SYGNPN
+273 SYGHPN
-279 LVDTYWSQA
+279 LIDTYWSQA
-288 DNDIKLAVFD
+288 DNDVKLAVFD

-307 ANQWFR
+307 ANQWYK
-313 EGLFPETIYT
+313 EGLFPETTYT
-323 DSNDQYVEKLSNGR
+323 DSTDQYTEKLSNGR
-337 GAVLYYDFSQDDTNH
+337 AAVLYYDFSQDDTTH

-373 DSPIFPP
+373 DSPIYP
-380 AEGVD
+380 AADGVD
-385 WVYGEEN
+385 YVYGEEG
-392 GTPGSNV
+392 GTVGWNV

-452 EELSSDEKNA
+452 EELTSDEKNA
-462 AGCWFWAQPAHADNV
+462 AGCWFWSQPAHSDNV
-477 DLTKYAVNDAQPE
+477 DLTKYAVNEQQPE
-490 ASRSWVISIQAHVFT
+490 ESRSWVISIQDHVFT

-511 PAVPGQKFLTDENAN
+511 PAIPGQKFLTDENTG
-526 LSLEIDPNDDLG
+526 LSLEIDPTEDLG
-538 MARQAI
+538 MSRQAI

-598 GYTVCPGGAQHIMVA
+598 GYTAYQDYYDAQ
-613 KGIAQVYTGTL
+613 K
-624 YNPGTLIFSG
+624 
-634 FAWKCSGC
+634 
-642 GMMLGTEGSPL
+642 
-653 RSGVIGRYAINNC
+653 
-666 SYTDTMALFYGGVTG
+666 
-681 TFYGNIKTDSFWKH
+681 
-695 FAFTL
+695 

>member
-1 MQGVL
+1 
-6 TKHSLRRQSMKSRNS
+6 MKSRNS

-59 SSAAESTD
+59 SSAAESTN
-67 GGDASSEVTGSSGP
+67 GGDESSATTGSSGP
-81 DDTTEHYE
+81 DDTTEPYE

-114 KFNITVNYSCPEA
+114 KFNIKVNYSCPEA
-127 DADSRLNLMIS
+127 DADSKLNLMIS

-153 WQKLISLGKL
+153 WLKLINLGKL
-163 VDINTLRYEGC
+163 VDINTLKYEGC
-174 SFDEDILESSQKL
+174 SFDEDILESTQKL

-200 ARKGATGGNASWMV
+200 ARKGATGGNMSWMV

-241 DKGVKTSDGQSIFPW
+241 DKGVKTSDDQSIFPW
-256 LPRQDDNGFNT
+256 LPRQDDNGFYT

-273 SYGNPN
+273 SYGHPN
-279 LVDTYWSQA
+279 LIDTYWSQA
-288 DNDIKLAVFD
+288 DNDVKLAVYD
-298 DNYVSALKI
+298 DNYIAALKI
-307 ANQWFR
+307 ANQWYK
-313 EGLFPETIYT
+313 EGLFPETTYT
-323 DSNDQYVEKLSNGR
+323 DSNDQFVEKLANGR
-337 GAVLYYDFSQDDTNH
+337 AAITYYDFSQDDTNH

-373 DSPIFPP
+373 DSPIFPT

-385 WVYGEEN
+385 WAYGEEN
-392 GTPGSNV
+392 STIGWNV

-413 DLYSWMLTKDGS
+413 DLYTWMLTKDGS

-452 EELSSDEKNA
+452 EELTTDEKNA
-462 AGCWFWAQPAHADNV
+462 AGCWFWSQPAHSDNV

-490 ASRSWVISIQAHVFT
+490 ASRSWVISIQDHVFT

-511 PAVPGQKFLTDENAN
+511 PAVPGQKFLTDENDN

-593 NIELQ
+593 NIEVQ
-598 GYTVCPGGAQHIMVA
+598 GYTAYQDYYDAQ
-613 KGIAQVYTGTL
+613 K
-624 YNPGTLIFSG
+624 
-634 FAWKCSGC
+634 
-642 GMMLGTEGSPL
+642 
-653 RSGVIGRYAINNC
+653 
-666 SYTDTMALFYGGVTG
+666 
-681 TFYGNIKTDSFWKH
+681 
-695 FAFTL
+695 

>member
-1 MQGVL
+1 
-6 TKHSLRRQSMKSRNS
+6 MKSKNS

-59 SSAAESTD
+59 SSAAESTS
-67 GGDASSEVTGSSGP
+67 GGDESSATTGSSGP

-114 KFNITVNYSCPEA
+114 KFNITLNYSCPEA
-127 DADSRLNLMIS
+127 DADSKLNLMIS

-153 WQKLISLGKL
+153 WLKLINLGKL
-163 VDINTLRYEGC
+163 VDINTLKYEGC
-174 SFDEDILESSQKL
+174 SFDEDILESTQKL

-200 ARKGATGGNASWMV
+200 ARKGATGGNMSWMV

-226 LKTLEDLHQ
+226 LKTLDDLHD
-235 FMLDAK
+235 FMVAAK
-241 DKGVKTSDGQSIFPW
+241 EANVTTSDGQNIFPW
-256 LPRQDDNGFNT
+256 LPRQDDNGFYT

-279 LVDTYWSQA
+279 LIDTYWSQA
-288 DNDIKLAVFD
+288 DNDVKLAVYD
-298 DNYVSALKI
+298 DNYIAALKI
-307 ANQWFR
+307 ANQWYK
-313 EGLFPETIYT
+313 EGLFPETTYT
-323 DSNDQYVEKLSNGR
+323 DSNDQFTEKLANGR
-337 GAVLYYDFSQDDTNH
+337 AAITYYDFSQDDTNH

-373 DSPIFPP
+373 DSPIYP
-380 AEGVD
+380 AADGVD
-385 WVYGEEN
+385 YVYGEEG
-392 GTPGSNV
+392 GTVGWNV

-413 DLYSWMLTKDGS
+413 DLYTWMLTKDGS

-452 EELSSDEKNA
+452 EELTSDEKNA
-462 AGCWFWAQPAHADNV
+462 AGCWFWSQPAHADNV

-490 ASRSWVISIQAHVFT
+490 ASRSWVISIQNHVFT

-511 PAVPGQKFLTDENAN
+511 PAIPGQKFLTDENTG
-526 LSLEIDPNDDLG
+526 LSLEIDPTDDLG

-585 IYTDKRAS
+585 IYTDKRAE

-598 GYTVCPGGAQHIMVA
+598 GYTAYQDYYDA
-613 KGIAQVYTGTL
+613 K
-624 YNPGTLIFSG
+624 
-634 FAWKCSGC
+634 K
-642 GMMLGTEGSPL
+642 
-653 RSGVIGRYAINNC
+653 
-666 SYTDTMALFYGGVTG
+666 
-681 TFYGNIKTDSFWKH
+681 
-695 FAFTL
+695 

>member
-1 MQGVL
+1 
-6 TKHSLRRQSMKSRNS
+6 MKSKNS

-41 GGGGNSSTAG
+41 GGGGNSSTAD

-59 SSAAESTD
+59 SSAAESTS
-67 GGDASSEVTGSSGP
+67 GGDDSSATTGSSGP

-138 SDDLPDVIILDRNAN
+138 SDDLPDVVILDRNAN
-153 WQKLISLGKL
+153 WLKLINLGKL
-163 VDINTLRYEGC
+163 VDVNTLKYEGC
-174 SFDEDILESSQKL
+174 SFDEDILESTQKL

-200 ARKGATGGNASWMV
+200 ARKGATGGNMSWMV

-241 DKGVKTSDGQSIFPW
+241 DKGVKTSDDQSIFPW
-256 LPRQDDNGFNT
+256 LPRNDDNGFYT

-288 DNDIKLAVFD
+288 DNDIKLAVYD
-298 DNYVSALKI
+298 DNYIAALKL
-307 ANQWFR
+307 ANQWYK
-313 EGLFPETIYT
+313 EGLFPETTYT
-323 DSNDQYVEKLSNGR
+323 DSTDQYTEKLSNGR
-337 GAVLYYDFSQDDTNH
+337 AAVLYYDFSQDDTTH

-373 DSPIFPP
+373 DSPIYP
-380 AEGVD
+380 AADGVD
-385 WVYGEEN
+385 YVYGEEG
-392 GTPGSNV
+392 GTVGWNV

-413 DLYSWMLTKDGS
+413 DLYTWMLTKDGS

-431 PEGGLWEGKDEEGNP
+431 PEGGLWEGKDDEGNP

-452 EELSSDEKNA
+452 EELTSDEKNA
-462 AGCWFWAQPAHADNV
+462 AGCWFWSQPAHSDNV
-477 DLTKYAVNDAQPE
+477 DLTKYAVNEQQPE
-490 ASRSWVISIQAHVFT
+490 ESRSWVISIQDHVFT

-511 PAVPGQKFLTDENAN
+511 PAIPGQKFLTDENTG
-526 LSLEIDPNDDLG
+526 LSLEIDPTDDLG

-598 GYTVCPGGAQHIMVA
+598 GYTAYQDYYDA
-613 KGIAQVYTGTL
+613 K
-624 YNPGTLIFSG
+624 
-634 FAWKCSGC
+634 K
-642 GMMLGTEGSPL
+642 
-653 RSGVIGRYAINNC
+653 
-666 SYTDTMALFYGGVTG
+666 
-681 TFYGNIKTDSFWKH
+681 
-695 FAFTL
+695 

>member
-1 MQGVL
+1 
-6 TKHSLRRQSMKSRNS
+6 MKSKNS

-41 GGGGNSSTAG
+41 GGGGSSSTAG

-81 DDTTEHYE
+81 DDTTEPYE

-114 KFNITVNYSCPEA
+114 KFNIKVNYSCPEA
-127 DADSRLNLMIS
+127 DADSKLNLMIS

-153 WQKLISLGKL
+153 WLKLINLGKL
-163 VDINTLRYEGC
+163 VDINTLKYEGC
-174 SFDEDILESSQKL
+174 SFDEDILESTQKL

-200 ARKGATGGNASWMV
+200 ARKGATGGNMSWMV

-241 DKGVKTSDGQSIFPW
+241 DKGVKTSDDQSIFPW
-256 LPRQDDNGFNT
+256 LPRQDDNGFYT

-279 LVDTYWSQA
+279 LIDTYWSQA
-288 DNDIKLAVFD
+288 DNDVKLAVYD
-298 DNYVSALKI
+298 DNYIAALKI
-307 ANQWFR
+307 ANQWYK
-313 EGLFPETIYT
+313 EGLFPETTYT
-323 DSNDQYVEKLSNGR
+323 DSNDQFTEKLANGR
-337 GAVLYYDFSQDDTNH
+337 AAITYYDFSQDDTNH

-373 DSPIFPP
+373 DSPIYP
-380 AEGVD
+380 AADGVD
-385 WVYGEEN
+385 YVYGEEG
-392 GTPGSNV
+392 GTVGWNV

-413 DLYSWMLTKDGS
+413 DLYTWMLTKDGS

-431 PEGGLWEGKDEEGNP
+431 PEGGLWEGKDDEGNP

-452 EELSSDEKNA
+452 EELTSDEKNA
-462 AGCWFWAQPAHADNV
+462 AGCWFWSQPAHSDNV
-477 DLTKYAVNDAQPE
+477 DLTKYAVNEQQPE
-490 ASRSWVISIQAHVFT
+490 ASRSWVISIQDHVFT

-511 PAVPGQKFLTDENAN
+511 PAIPGQKFLTDENTG
-526 LSLEIDPNDDLG
+526 LSLEIDPTDDLG

-598 GYTVCPGGAQHIMVA
+598 GYTAYQDYYDA
-613 KGIAQVYTGTL
+613 K
-624 YNPGTLIFSG
+624 
-634 FAWKCSGC
+634 K
-642 GMMLGTEGSPL
+642 
-653 RSGVIGRYAINNC
+653 
-666 SYTDTMALFYGGVTG
+666 
-681 TFYGNIKTDSFWKH
+681 
-695 FAFTL
+695 

>member
-1 MQGVL
+1 
-6 TKHSLRRQSMKSRNS
+6 MKSKNS

-41 GGGGNSSTAG
+41 GGGGSSSTAG

-59 SSAAESTD
+59 SSAAESTS
-67 GGDASSEVTGSSGP
+67 GGDESSATTGSSGP

-114 KFNITVNYSCPEA
+114 KFNVTLNYSCPEA
-127 DADSRLNLMIS
+127 DADSKLNLMIS

-153 WQKLISLGKL
+153 WLKLINLGKL
-163 VDINTLRYEGC
+163 VDINTLKYEGC
-174 SFDEDILESSQKL
+174 SFDEDILESTQKL

-200 ARKGATGGNASWMV
+200 ARKGATGGNMSWMV

-241 DKGVKTSDGQSIFPW
+241 DKGVKTSDDQSIFPW
-256 LPRQDDNGFNT
+256 LPRNDDNGFYT

-273 SYGNPN
+273 SYGHPN

-288 DNDIKLAVFD
+288 DNDIKLAVYD
-298 DNYVSALKI
+298 DNYISALKI
-307 ANQWFR
+307 ANQWYK
-313 EGLFPETIYT
+313 EGLFPETTYT
-323 DSNDQYVEKLSNGR
+323 DSTDQYTEKLSNGR
-337 GAVLYYDFSQDDTNH
+337 AAVLYYDFSQDDTTH

-373 DSPIFPP
+373 DSPIYP
-380 AEGVD
+380 AADGVD
-385 WVYGEEN
+385 YVYGEEG
-392 GTPGSNV
+392 GTVGWNV

-413 DLYSWMLTKDGS
+413 DLYTWMLTKDGS

-452 EELSSDEKNA
+452 EELTSDEKNA
-462 AGCWFWAQPAHADNV
+462 AGCWFWSQPAHSDNV
-477 DLTKYAVNDAQPE
+477 DLTKYAVNEQQPE
-490 ASRSWVISIQAHVFT
+490 ESRSWVISIQNHVFT

-511 PAVPGQKFLTDENAN
+511 PAIPGQKFLTDENTG
-526 LSLEIDPNDDLG
+526 LSLEIDPTDDLG
-538 MARQAI
+538 MSRQAI

-598 GYTVCPGGAQHIMVA
+598 GYTAYQDYYDAQ
-613 KGIAQVYTGTL
+613 K
-624 YNPGTLIFSG
+624 
-634 FAWKCSGC
+634 
-642 GMMLGTEGSPL
+642 
-653 RSGVIGRYAINNC
+653 
-666 SYTDTMALFYGGVTG
+666 
-681 TFYGNIKTDSFWKH
+681 
-695 FAFTL
+695 

>member
-1 MQGVL
+1 
-6 TKHSLRRQSMKSRNS
+6 MKSRNS

-59 SSAAESTD
+59 SSAAESTG
-67 GGDASSEVTGSSGP
+67 GGDASSEVTGSSGS

-127 DADSRLNLMIS
+127 DADSKLNLMIS

-153 WQKLISLGKL
+153 WLKLINLGKL
-163 VDINTLRYEGC
+163 VDVNTLKYEGC
-174 SFDEDILESSQKL
+174 SFDEDILESTQKL

-200 ARKGATGGNASWMV
+200 ARKGATGGNMSWMV

-241 DKGVKTSDGQSIFPW
+241 EKGVKTSDDQSIFPW
-256 LPRQDDNGFNT
+256 LPRQDDNGFYT

-279 LVDTYWSQA
+279 LIDTYWSQA
-288 DNDIKLAVFD
+288 DNDVKLAVYD
-298 DNYVSALKI
+298 DNYVAALKI
-307 ANQWFR
+307 ANQWYK
-313 EGLFPETIYT
+313 EGLFPETTYT
-323 DSNDQYVEKLSNGR
+323 DSNDQFTEKLANGR
-337 GAVLYYDFSQDDTNH
+337 AAVTYYDFSQDDTTH

-373 DSPIFPP
+373 DSPIYPA

-385 WVYGEEN
+385 WVYGEEG
-392 GTPGSNV
+392 GTVGWNV

-413 DLYSWMLTKDGS
+413 DLYTWMLTKDGS

-452 EELSSDEKNA
+452 EELTSDEKNA
-462 AGCWFWAQPAHADNV
+462 AGCWFWSQPAHSDNV
-477 DLTKYAVNDAQPE
+477 DLTKYAVNEQQPE
-490 ASRSWVISIQAHVFT
+490 ASRSWVISIQNHVFT

-511 PAVPGQKFLTDENAN
+511 PAIPGQKFLTDENTG
-526 LSLEIDPNDDLG
+526 LSLEIDPTDDLG

-598 GYTVCPGGAQHIMVA
+598 GYTAYQDYYDA
-613 KGIAQVYTGTL
+613 K
-624 YNPGTLIFSG
+624 
-634 FAWKCSGC
+634 K
-642 GMMLGTEGSPL
+642 
-653 RSGVIGRYAINNC
+653 
-666 SYTDTMALFYGGVTG
+666 
-681 TFYGNIKTDSFWKH
+681 
-695 FAFTL
+695 

>member
-1 MQGVL
+1 
-6 TKHSLRRQSMKSRNS
+6 MKSKNS

-41 GGGGNSSTAG
+41 GGGGNSSTAE

-59 SSAAESTD
+59 SSAAEST
-67 GGDASSEVTGSSGP
+67 GGDDASSEVTGSSGP
-81 DDTTEHYE
+81 DDTTEPYE

-114 KFNITVNYSCPEA
+114 KFNIKVNYSCPEA
-127 DADSRLNLMIS
+127 DADSKLNLMIS

-153 WQKLISLGKL
+153 WLKLINLGKL
-163 VDINTLRYEGC
+163 VDINTLKYEGC
-174 SFDEDILESSQKL
+174 SFDEDILESTQKL

-200 ARKGATGGNASWMV
+200 ARKGATGGNMSWMV

-241 DKGVKTSDGQSIFPW
+241 DKGVKTSDDQSIFPW

-298 DNYVSALKI
+298 DNYISALKI
-307 ANQWFR
+307 ANQWYK
-313 EGLFPETIYT
+313 EGLFPETTYT

-337 GAVLYYDFSQDDTNH
+337 AAVLYYDFSQDDTNH

-373 DSPIFPP
+373 DSPIYP
-380 AEGVD
+380 AADGVD
-385 WVYGEEN
+385 YVYGEEG
-392 GTPGSNV
+392 GTVGWNV

-413 DLYSWMLTKDGS
+413 DLYTWMLTKDGS

-452 EELSSDEKNA
+452 EELTSDEKNA
-462 AGCWFWAQPAHADNV
+462 AGCWFWSQPAHSDNV

-511 PAVPGQKFLTDENAN
+511 PAVPGQKFLTDENTG
-526 LSLEIDPNDDLG
+526 LSLEIDPTDDLG

-598 GYTVCPGGAQHIMVA
+598 GYTAYQDYYDA
-613 KGIAQVYTGTL
+613 K
-624 YNPGTLIFSG
+624 
-634 FAWKCSGC
+634 K
-642 GMMLGTEGSPL
+642 
-653 RSGVIGRYAINNC
+653 
-666 SYTDTMALFYGGVTG
+666 
-681 TFYGNIKTDSFWKH
+681 
-695 FAFTL
+695 

>member
-1 MQGVL
+1 
-6 TKHSLRRQSMKSRNS
+6 MKSKNS

-81 DDTTEHYE
+81 DDTTEPYE

-114 KFNITVNYSCPEA
+114 KFNIKVNYSCPEA
-127 DADSRLNLMIS
+127 DADSKLNLMIS

-153 WQKLISLGKL
+153 WLKLINLGKL
-163 VDINTLRYEGC
+163 VDINTLKYEGC
-174 SFDEDILESSQKL
+174 SFDEDILESTQKL

-200 ARKGATGGNASWMV
+200 ARKGATGGNMSWMV

-241 DKGVKTSDGQSIFPW
+241 DKGVKTSDDQSIFPW
-256 LPRQDDNGFNT
+256 LPRQDDNGFYT

-279 LVDTYWSQA
+279 LIDTYWSQA
-288 DNDIKLAVFD
+288 DNDVKLAVYD
-298 DNYVSALKI
+298 DNYIAALKI
-307 ANQWFR
+307 ANQWYK
-313 EGLFPETIYT
+313 EGLFPETTYT
-323 DSNDQYVEKLSNGR
+323 DSNDQFVEKLSNGR
-337 GAVLYYDFSQDDTNH
+337 AAITYYDFSQDDTNH

-373 DSPIFPP
+373 DSPIYP
-380 AEGVD
+380 AADGVD
-385 WVYGEEN
+385 YVYGEEG
-392 GTPGSNV
+392 GTVGWNV

-413 DLYSWMLTKDGS
+413 DLYTWMLTKDGS

-452 EELSSDEKNA
+452 EELTSDEKNA
-462 AGCWFWAQPAHADNV
+462 AGCWFWSQPAHSDNV
-477 DLTKYAVNDAQPE
+477 DLTKYAVNEQQPE
-490 ASRSWVISIQAHVFT
+490 GSRSWVISIQDHVFT

-511 PAVPGQKFLTDENAN
+511 PAIPGQKLLTDENTG
-526 LSLEIDPNDDLG
+526 LSLEIDPTDDLG

-598 GYTVCPGGAQHIMVA
+598 GYTAYQDYYDA
-613 KGIAQVYTGTL
+613 K
-624 YNPGTLIFSG
+624 
-634 FAWKCSGC
+634 K
-642 GMMLGTEGSPL
+642 
-653 RSGVIGRYAINNC
+653 
-666 SYTDTMALFYGGVTG
+666 
-681 TFYGNIKTDSFWKH
+681 
-695 FAFTL
+695 

>member
-1 MQGVL
+1 
-6 TKHSLRRQSMKSRNS
+6 MKSKNS

-41 GGGGNSSTAG
+41 GGGGNSSTAD

-59 SSAAESTD
+59 SSAAESTS
-67 GGDASSEVTGSSGP
+67 GGDESSATTGSSGP
-81 DDTTEHYE
+81 DDTTEPYE

-114 KFNITVNYSCPEA
+114 KFNIKVNYSCPEA
-127 DADSRLNLMIS
+127 DADSKLNLMIS

-153 WQKLISLGKL
+153 WLKLINLGKL
-163 VDINTLRYEGC
+163 VDINTLKYEGC
-174 SFDEDILESSQKL
+174 SFDEDILESTQKL

-200 ARKGATGGNASWMV
+200 ARKGATGGNMSWMV

-241 DKGVKTSDGQSIFPW
+241 DKGVKTSDDQSIFPW
-256 LPRQDDNGFNT
+256 LPRQDDNGFYT

-273 SYGNPN
+273 SYGHPN
-279 LVDTYWSQA
+279 LIDTYWSQA
-288 DNDIKLAVFD
+288 DNDVKLAVYD
-298 DNYVSALKI
+298 DNYIAALKI
-307 ANQWFR
+307 ANQWYK
-313 EGLFPETIYT
+313 EGLFPETTYT
-323 DSNDQYVEKLSNGR
+323 DSNDQFTEKLANGR
-337 GAVLYYDFSQDDTNH
+337 AAITYYDFSQDDTNH

-373 DSPIFPP
+373 DSPIYP
-380 AEGVD
+380 AADGVD
-385 WVYGEEN
+385 YVYGEEG
-392 GTPGSNV
+392 GTVGWNV

-413 DLYSWMLTKDGS
+413 DLYTWMLTKDGS

-452 EELSSDEKNA
+452 EELTSDEKNA
-462 AGCWFWAQPAHADNV
+462 AGCWFWSQPAHSDNV
-477 DLTKYAVNDAQPE
+477 DLTKYAVNEQQPE
-490 ASRSWVISIQAHVFT
+490 ASRSWVISIQDHVFT

-511 PAVPGQKFLTDENAN
+511 PAIPGQKFLTDENTG
-526 LSLEIDPNDDLG
+526 LSLEIDPTEDLG

-598 GYTVCPGGAQHIMVA
+598 GYTAYQDYYDAQ
-613 KGIAQVYTGTL
+613 K
-624 YNPGTLIFSG
+624 
-634 FAWKCSGC
+634 
-642 GMMLGTEGSPL
+642 
-653 RSGVIGRYAINNC
+653 
-666 SYTDTMALFYGGVTG
+666 
-681 TFYGNIKTDSFWKH
+681 
-695 FAFTL
+695 

>member
-1 MQGVL
+1 
-6 TKHSLRRQSMKSRNS
+6 MKSRNS

-41 GGGGNSSTAG
+41 GGGGNSSTAE

-59 SSAAESTD
+59 SSAAEST
-67 GGDASSEVTGSSGP
+67 GGDDASSEVTGSSGP

-89 FDAYYSYQGS
+89 FDAYHSYQGS

-138 SDDLPDVIILDRNAN
+138 SDDLPDVIIMDRNAN

-431 PEGGLWEGKDEEGNP
+431 PEGGLWEGKDENGNP

-526 LSLEIDPNDDLG
+526 LSLEIDPTEDLG

-544 TDECKMRIPQIIM
+544 ADECKMRIPQIIM

-598 GYTVCPGGAQHIMVA
+598 GYTAYQEYYDAQ
-613 KGIAQVYTGTL
+613 K
-624 YNPGTLIFSG
+624 
-634 FAWKCSGC
+634 
-642 GMMLGTEGSPL
+642 
-653 RSGVIGRYAINNC
+653 
-666 SYTDTMALFYGGVTG
+666 
-681 TFYGNIKTDSFWKH
+681 
-695 FAFTL
+695 

>member
-1 MQGVL
+1 
-6 TKHSLRRQSMKSRNS
+6 MKSKNS

-41 GGGGNSSTAG
+41 GGGGNSSTAE

-59 SSAAESTD
+59 SSAAESTS
-67 GGDASSEVTGSSGP
+67 GGDESSATTGSSGP
-81 DDTTEHYE
+81 DDTTEPYE

-114 KFNITVNYSCPEA
+114 KFNIKVNYSCPEA
-127 DADSRLNLMIS
+127 DADSKLNLMIS

-153 WQKLISLGKL
+153 WLKLINLGKL

-174 SFDEDILESSQKL
+174 SFDENILESTQKL

-200 ARKGATGGNASWMV
+200 ARKGATGGNMSWMV

-241 DKGVKTSDGQSIFPW
+241 EKGVKTSDDQSIFPW
-256 LPRQDDNGFNT
+256 LPRQDDNGFYT

-279 LVDTYWSQA
+279 LIDTYWSQA
-288 DNDIKLAVFD
+288 DNDVKLAVYD
-298 DNYVSALKI
+298 DNYISALKI
-307 ANQWFR
+307 ANQWYK
-313 EGLFPETIYT
+313 EGLFPETTYT
-323 DSNDQYVEKLSNGR
+323 DSNDQFVEKLSNGR
-337 GAVLYYDFSQDDTNH
+337 AAITYYDFSQDDTNH

-373 DSPIFPP
+373 DSPIYP
-380 AEGVD
+380 AADGVD
-385 WVYGEEN
+385 YVYGEEG
-392 GTPGSNV
+392 GTVGWNV

-413 DLYSWMLTKDGS
+413 DLYTWMLTKDGS

-452 EELSSDEKNA
+452 EELTSDEKNA
-462 AGCWFWAQPAHADNV
+462 AGCWFWSQPAHSDNV
-477 DLTKYAVNDAQPE
+477 DLTKYAVNEQQPE
-490 ASRSWVISIQAHVFT
+490 GSRSWVISIQDHVFT

-511 PAVPGQKFLTDENAN
+511 PAIPGQKFLTDENTG
-526 LSLEIDPNDDLG
+526 LSLEIDPTDDLG

-598 GYTVCPGGAQHIMVA
+598 GYTAYQDYYDA
-613 KGIAQVYTGTL
+613 K
-624 YNPGTLIFSG
+624 
-634 FAWKCSGC
+634 K
-642 GMMLGTEGSPL
+642 
-653 RSGVIGRYAINNC
+653 
-666 SYTDTMALFYGGVTG
+666 
-681 TFYGNIKTDSFWKH
+681 
-695 FAFTL
+695 

>member
-1 MQGVL
+1 
-6 TKHSLRRQSMKSRNS
+6 MKSKNS

-41 GGGGNSSTAG
+41 GGGGSSSTAG

-81 DDTTEHYE
+81 DDTTEPYE

-114 KFNITVNYSCPEA
+114 KFNIKVNYSCPEA
-127 DADSRLNLMIS
+127 DADSKLNLMIS

-153 WQKLISLGKL
+153 WLKLINLGKL
-163 VDINTLRYEGC
+163 VDINTLKYEGC
-174 SFDEDILESSQKL
+174 SFDEDILESTQKL

-200 ARKGATGGNASWMV
+200 ARKGATGGNMSWMV

-241 DKGVKTSDGQSIFPW
+241 DKGVKTSDDQSIFPW
-256 LPRQDDNGFNT
+256 LPRQDDNGFYT

-279 LVDTYWSQA
+279 LIDTYWSQA
-288 DNDIKLAVFD
+288 DNDVKLAVYD
-298 DNYVSALKI
+298 DNYIAALKI
-307 ANQWFR
+307 ANQWYK
-313 EGLFPETIYT
+313 EGLFPETTYT
-323 DSNDQYVEKLSNGR
+323 DSNDQFVEKLSNGR
-337 GAVLYYDFSQDDTNH
+337 AAITYYDFSQDDTNH

-373 DSPIFPP
+373 DSPIYP
-380 AEGVD
+380 AADGVD
-385 WVYGEEN
+385 YVYGEEG
-392 GTPGSNV
+392 GTVGWNV

-413 DLYSWMLTKDGS
+413 DLYTWMLTKDGS

-452 EELSSDEKNA
+452 EELTSDEKNA
-462 AGCWFWAQPAHADNV
+462 AGCWFWSQPAHSDNV
-477 DLTKYAVNDAQPE
+477 DLTKYAVNEQQPE
-490 ASRSWVISIQAHVFT
+490 GSRSWVISIQDHVFT

-511 PAVPGQKFLTDENAN
+511 PAIPGQKFLTDENTG
-526 LSLEIDPNDDLG
+526 LSLEIDPTEDLG

-557 ASDDATFDKLVQDLK
+557 APDDATFDKLVQDLK

-598 GYTVCPGGAQHIMVA
+598 GYTAYQDYYDAQ
-613 KGIAQVYTGTL
+613 K
-624 YNPGTLIFSG
+624 
-634 FAWKCSGC
+634 
-642 GMMLGTEGSPL
+642 
-653 RSGVIGRYAINNC
+653 
-666 SYTDTMALFYGGVTG
+666 
-681 TFYGNIKTDSFWKH
+681 
-695 FAFTL
+695 